1 MFFGG
6 IKMEKMESKR
16 LVLRNLE
23 QDDFNDFWELSK
35 NWKEAPGPAFDKF
48 PVTEKESKDFFEYS
62 IKNSGNNCYI
72 YLRDEKKIIGLICL
86 NGIDENGYMDMGHI
100 IHSDYQNNDIDK
112 EALSMIVDYVLKT
125 MDVKA
130 IITNNDPD
138 IKQNAPLYSIGFIDR
153 NDNGGQLI
161 MEKKIENK

>member
-1 MFFGG
+1 
-6 IKMEKMESKR
+6 MERMESKR

-48 PVTEKESKDFFEYS
+48 PVSEKECRDCFEYS
-62 IKNSGNNCYI
+62 LKNPENSCHI
-72 YLRDEKKIIGLICL
+72 YLRDKKRIIGLICL

-112 EALSMIVDYVLKT
+112 EALSMVVNHVLQT
-125 MDVKA
+125 LDIKA
-130 IITNNDPD
+130 IITNNDPN
-138 IKQNAPLYSIGFIDR
+138 IKQNAPLYSIGFTDR
-153 NDNGGQLI
+153 NNNGGELI
-161 MEKKIENK
+161 LKKLKY